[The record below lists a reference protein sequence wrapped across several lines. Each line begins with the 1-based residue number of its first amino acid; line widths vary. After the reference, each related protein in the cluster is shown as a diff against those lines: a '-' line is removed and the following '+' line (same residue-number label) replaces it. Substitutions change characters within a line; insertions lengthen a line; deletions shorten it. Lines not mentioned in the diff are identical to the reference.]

1 MNFSMA
7 QMMASSVFLVI
18 YGFIISEK
26 VDRAVIT
33 LIGAT
38 ILVLAGP
45 LAGVD
50 FIGYIDFETLS
61 LLVSMMVLVAITKRT
76 GVFQY
81 SALKMVSLVKGNPI
95 WTLFLTSTLTALFSS
110 VLDNV
115 TTVILIVP
123 ITLMVARTLEISP
136 VPFLIAEI
144 FAANIGGT
152 ATLIGDPPNIMIGSA
167 AGLSFLDFVKNL
179 LPVVSLIYVVT
190 MGAIYLVYHKQLRV
204 SDKVRE
210 RLNDLESQIR
220 LTDKRLVW
228 KSLTVLSLTLVGFL
242 MHQRLGIPSA
252 AVAIV
257 GALFL
262 MLISHIEAD
271 EVLKEVE
278 WGTIF
283 FFAGLFI
290 MVGAL
295 EQVGI
300 LDIFTQWLLHT
311 TQGDMAKTSVL
322 TLWGSGIFSGF
333 VDNIP
338 YVATAIPVI
347 HDLAGPGSQYLWWAL
362 SLGACLGGNM
372 TAIGASANVIVLGMA
387 NKNGV
392 KISFVDFLKIG
403 VPLTLL
409 SLFISQVYMYF
420 RFLM

>member
-7 QMMASSVFLVI
+7 QMMASGIFVVI
-18 YGFIISEK
+18 YGFIITEK
-26 VDRAVIT
+26 VDRAVIS

-38 ILVLAGP
+38 VLVLFGP

-50 FIGYIDFETLS
+50 FIGFIDFETLS
-61 LLVSMMVLVAITKRT
+61 LLTSMMVLVAITKRT

-81 SALKMVSLVKGNPI
+81 SALKMVSLVKGNPV

-110 VLDNV
+110 MLDNV

-136 VPFLIAEI
+136 VPFFIAEV

-167 AGLSFLDFVKNL
+167 AGLSFLDFVVNL
-179 LPVVSLIYVVT
+179 MPIVALIYVVT
-190 MGAIYLVYHKQLRV
+190 IGAIYLIYRKQLRV
-204 SDKVRE
+204 SAEVRE
-210 RLNDLESQIR
+210 RIKDLESEIG

-228 KSLTVLSLTLVGFL
+228 KSLAVLGLTFVGFL
-242 MHQRLGIPSA
+242 LHQPLGINSA
-252 AVAIV
+252 TVAIV
-257 GALFL
+257 GALLL
-262 MLISHIEAD
+262 MLISGAEAD
-271 EVLKEVE
+271 DVLKEVE

-283 FFAGLFI
+283 FFVGLFI

-295 EQVGI
+295 GEVGI
-300 LDIFTQWLLHT
+300 LDIFTKWLLQAT
-311 TQGDMAKTSVL
+311 NGNMAEASVL

-347 HDLAGPGSQYLWWAL
+347 HDLAGPNSQYLWWAL

-372 TAIGASANVIVLGMA
+372 TAIGASANVIVLGIA

-392 KISFVDFLKIG
+392 KISFMDFLKIG
-403 VPLTLL
+403 IPLTLL
-409 SLFISQVYMYF
+409 SLLMSQAYLYI
-420 RFLM
+420 RYLM

>member
-1 MNFSMA
+1 MA
-7 QMMASSVFLVI
+7 QMMASSIFLVI

-38 ILVLAGP
+38 VLVLFGP

-50 FIGYIDFETLS
+50 FIGYIDFETLG

-81 SALKMVSLVKGNPI
+81 SALKMVSLVRGNPV
-95 WTLFLTSTLTALFSS
+95 WTLFLTSTLTAVFSS
-110 VLDNV
+110 LLDNV

-123 ITLMVARTLEISP
+123 ITLMVAKTLEITP
-136 VPFLIAEI
+136 VPFLIAEV

-167 AGLSFLDFVKNL
+167 AGLGFLDFVVNL
-179 LPVVSLIYVVT
+179 LPIVALIYLVT
-190 MGAIYLVYHKQLRV
+190 MGAIYWIYRKQLRV
-204 SDKVRE
+204 SDEVRE

-220 LTDKRLVW
+220 LTDKRLVY
-228 KSLTVLSLTLVGFL
+228 KSLTVLGLTLIGFML
-242 MHQRLGIPSA
+242 HQRLGVDSA

-257 GALFL
+257 GALL
-262 MLISHIEAD
+262 LLLISRVEAD

-295 EQVGI
+295 EEVGI
-300 LDIFTQWLLHT
+300 LDIFTQWLLHAT
-311 TQGDMAKTSVL
+311 NGNMAETSVL
-322 TLWGSGIFSGF
+322 TLWGSGIFSGI

-392 KISFVDFLKIG
+392 KISFMDFLKLG
-403 VPLTLL
+403 VPLTLMSLLL
-409 SLFISQVYMYF
+409 SQIYLYIRYL
-420 RFLM
+420 R